1 MGVDAVVIGSVLCV
15 IGASVIVG
23 YCVYRAGQ
31 LIKEDAER
39 HSK

>member
-15 IGASVIVG
+15 IGASIIVG
-23 YCVYRAGQ
+23 YCVIKATQ
-31 LIKEDAER
+31 LIREDAER